1 MERSMKRRAAAA
13 AAAFALVTGAA
24 ALAGCGSSSSDTAAS
39 TAASDAAAQ
48 PPNDVE
54 KLPAKEI
61 LTKSQAAAKA
71 ASSVTA
77 TGTITEGGEE
87 TSFDLVLG
95 ADASEGTFTTNGA
108 ELSIVV
114 VDGKSYFRAPGDG
127 WATLLGS
134 GGAEGRAAGEKI
146 ASQVGDK
153 WLLLPADPESLD
165 DAGGLLGTVLATFGA
180 LFQKDGFLEATLA
193 PDGGA
198 TVTGTGD
205 ANGTPVV
212 FLEDATGEGTLAI
225 QTVGEPYPVQVK
237 GDGAESAGEISFTN
251 WNAPVNVTA
260 PTDVL
265 DIGQLTEGT
274 AALGK

>member
-13 AAAFALVTGAA
+13 AAAFALVTGGAV
-24 ALAGCGSSSSDTAAS
+24 LAGCGSSSSDTAAS

-48 PPNDVE
+48 PPNGVE

-71 ASSVTA
+71 ASSVTV
-77 TGTITEGGEE
+77 TGTIAEGGEE

-108 ELSIVV
+108 ELSIVI
-114 VDGKSYFRAPGDG
+114 VDGKSYFKAPGDG

-134 GGAEGRAAGEKI
+134 AGAEGRAAGEKI

-165 DAGGLLGTVLATFGA
+165 DAGGLLGTVLATFGE
-180 LFQKDGFLEATLA
+180 LFQKDGFLEAMLT

-198 TVTGTGD
+198 TVKGTGD

-212 FLEDATGEGTLAI
+212 FLEGATGEGTLAI
-225 QTVGEPYPVQVK
+225 QTVGEPYPVQIK
-237 GDGAESAGEISFTN
+237 GDGAESAGEITFSD
-251 WNAPVNVTA
+251 WNAPVSVTA
-260 PTDVL
+260 PTDVV
-265 DIGQLTEGT
+265 DISQLS
-274 AALGK
+274 AMLMLPMP